1 MINGFDSSQ
10 WDWTLTDG
18 ITGGKY
24 YVPISYDVAY
34 RNGSRYCFLKACD
47 GTNDT
52 AFYTEAIRD
61 ARAAGLLAAPYVWL
75 HGRNWYD
82 PRKQGE
88 HWLAKL
94 GNEPLIVI
102 DFESYLDSIPT
113 FDDLYNAIEA
123 MRAGGYAGK
132 IMIYTGHWYWL
143 AHGSTADYWKQFPV
157 WLARYYTE
165 PPQPTPPWDTW
176 TFWQFSA
183 TGDPAKYG
191 ITNGKKA
198 VDENRF
204 EGTQAELEAIF
215 GGAITPP
222 PPQEETMKIY
232 RAKVSLNVRN
242 APSTAATV
250 IGSLPVNGM
259 YSVSDV
265 SLNWGKI
272 VEMFD
277 ANGVKISLP
286 AAECWISTKPEYAV
300 LYPFT
305 LPTGGQ
311 GLPDIT
317 FNLSADGYPAQVV
330 TWTPS

>member
-18 ITGGKY
+18 VTGGRY

-34 RNGSRYCFLKACD
+34 RNGARYAFLKACD

-61 ARAAGLLAAPYVWL
+61 ARAAGLLSAPYVWL
-75 HGRNWYD
+75 HGRTWYD

-88 HWLAKL
+88 HWYNKL
-94 GNEPLIVI
+94 KDEPLIVI
-102 DFESYLDSIPT
+102 DFEGYLDSIPT
-113 FDDLYNAIEA
+113 YDDLYNAIET
-123 MRAGGYAGK
+123 MRGLGYAGK

-157 WLARYYTE
+157 WLARYSTE
-165 PPQPTPPWDTW
+165 PPQLTPPWDGW

-204 EGTQAELEAIF
+204 EGTYEELQVLF
-215 GGAITPP
+215 GGEVTPP
-222 PPQEETMKIY
+222 PPQESKMN
-232 RAKVSLNVRN
+232 KVTIIANGINVRSGADTTFPILRQLKAGNIVYTPFEAKTN
-242 APSTAATV
+242 AGGKVWIQITESPAEFVAVGDTLSKVEA
-250 IGSLPVNGM
+250 LP
-259 YSVSDV
+259 
-265 SLNWGKI
+265 
-272 VEMFD
+272 
-277 ANGVKISLP
+277 
-286 AAECWISTKPEYAV
+286 
-300 LYPFT
+300 
-305 LPTGGQ
+305 GGQ
-311 GLPDIT
+311 GLPVIT